1 MYMHN
6 GHVQYA
12 GTVEEVERALGGIW
26 GELGDFGSFRALL
39 GEFSG
44 DFCITTSPTITV
56 EYT

>member
-1 MYMHN
+1 MHN

-12 GTVEEVERALGGIW
+12 GTVEEVELALGGIW
-26 GELGDFGSFRALL
+26 GELGDFGHFRALF
-39 GEFSG
+39 GDFSG